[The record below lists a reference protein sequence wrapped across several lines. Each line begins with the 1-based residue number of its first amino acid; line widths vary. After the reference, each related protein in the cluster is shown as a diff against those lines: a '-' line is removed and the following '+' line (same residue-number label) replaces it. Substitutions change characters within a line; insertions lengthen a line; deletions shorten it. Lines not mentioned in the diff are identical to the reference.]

1 VNTLMTLKDTWAL
14 WALLFGSA
22 AFGLWIERT
31 PWGARL
37 PGAAF
42 TLVVVFLLSNFGVI
56 PAAAPA
62 YTTVWLY
69 LVPLAVP
76 LLLFNANVRRIPR
89 DAGSTLLVFGIG
101 ALGTVVGTVVA
112 FYIVPLGKNAWQMAA
127 VFGAAYVG
135 GPMNY
140 TAAVQAVGLRA
151 PDLRA
156 GGLAAIDLMMM
167 VYFLLLFAL
176 PLLWSLRWG
185 SNAQQSD
192 RAGASINPL
201 GLAAALA
208 LSAAICF
215 VGFSI
220 ESSLG
225 WKGIAIL
232 VIAAIAVALA
242 AALPHKMAALQGAN
256 EVGMLLMLVFFAT
269 IGAGANIGMA
279 FRNKPIL
286 LLFATVVLLVHL
298 AILLAAVRYLKFGLA
313 QVIIASSAAVGG
325 STSSTAMA
333 AVRGWYQYVPV
344 AILCGALGFAS
355 APFIGV
361 WLGKLLQ

>member
-1 VNTLMTLKDTWAL
+1 MNTLLRDTWAL
-14 WALLFGSA
+14 WAFLFGSA

-31 PWGARL
+31 PWGVRL

-42 TLVVVFLLSNFGVI
+42 TLAVAFLLSNFGVI

-89 DAGSTLLVFGIG
+89 DAGPILMVFGIG
-101 ALGTVVGTVVA
+101 VLGTVVGTVVA
-112 FYIVPLGKNAWQMAA
+112 FYIVPLGRNAWQMAA
-127 VFGAAYVG
+127 VFGTAYIG

-140 TAAVQAVGLRA
+140 TAAAQAVGLRA

-185 SNAQQSD
+185 SSAQQSD

-232 VIAAIAVALA
+232 VIAAITVALA
-242 AALPHKMAALQGAN
+242 AALPHKMAALQGSN

-269 IGAGANIGMA
+269 IGAGANISTV
-279 FRNKPIL
+279 FKNKPIL
-286 LLFATVVLLVHL
+286 LLFAIVVLLVHL
-298 AILLAAVRYLKFGLA
+298 AILLAAVRYLKFGLT

-325 STSSTAMA
+325 PTSSTAMA

-344 AILCGALGFAS
+344 AILCGALGFAC